1 MPESTKKTLLGMG
14 PEGWRK
20 TECTGPAECL
30 GRSTA
35 CLLSG
40 YLVVFGPTQ
49 SDLLTP
55 TRAIGRFSSLDRGP
69 SKLRL

>member
-1 MPESTKKTLLGMG
+1 MPESTKKTLLWMG

-20 TECTGPAECL
+20 TECAGPAECL
-30 GRSTA
+30 GKSTA

-40 YLVVFGPTQ
+40 YLVVFVLTQ

-55 TRAIGRFSSLDRGP
+55 A
-69 SKLRL
+69 